1 MRISAAKNK
10 TLNPEFSKTG
20 NYPET
25 MLAGQGT
32 ATRSIFQNTWKVDGF
47 QHFGG

>member
-1 MRISAAKNK
+1 M
-10 TLNPEFSKTG
+10 P
-20 NYPET
+20 
-25 MLAGQGT
+25 AGQGT